1 MTVLERG
8 NQSPEVRVRS
18 GGSLRGSLRKA
29 DYSTDDDAES
39 SPMSKLRGSSKEAK
53 EAVVHP

>member
-1 MTVLERG
+1 VRVLERG

-18 GGSLRGSLRKA
+18 GGRLRGGLRKA

-39 SPMSKLRGSSKEAK
+39 SPVSKLRGSSKEAK